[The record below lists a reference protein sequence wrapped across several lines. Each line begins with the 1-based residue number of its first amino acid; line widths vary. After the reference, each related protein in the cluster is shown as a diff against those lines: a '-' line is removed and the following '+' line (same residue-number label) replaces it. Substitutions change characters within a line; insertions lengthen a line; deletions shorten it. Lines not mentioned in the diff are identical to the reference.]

1 MSVPGSVGQPT
12 KESVSSARDLDRI
25 SDARIAG
32 KPTLSSL
39 DGPADALSEKRIGVL
54 VVAYN
59 ASSTLARVL
68 DRIPRDFVHRISE
81 VLVSD
86 DSSSDSTYLV
96 GLGYGHHRA
105 DLPLTVV
112 QQSQNLG
119 YGGNQKVGYRWA
131 IEHGLDI
138 VVLLHGDGQYA
149 PELLP
154 QMVEPLEL
162 DECDAVFGSRM
173 LEAGAARAGGMPLY
187 KHLGNRI
194 LTAFENR
201 AAGAS
206 LSEWHSGYRAYSVDA
221 LKQIPFESN
230 SDGFDFDTQIILQL
244 LESGKRIVEI
254 PIPTFYGDEICYV
267 NGMKYAKDVTR
278 QVVKYRAHKMGFGSG
293 ESAFASDAYELKL
306 SPDSSHGR
314 LVSWMSHR
322 SPARVLDLG
331 CSDGK
336 VAAELRSFGHRVT
349 GVDIEELPGV
359 RDRMDQFVVA
369 DLEQGIPTE
378 VGDGYDVV
386 LAADVLEHVRDP
398 GSLLRAMS
406 ERLTHGGSII
416 TCIPNFAHWYP
427 RARVALGA
435 FDYDRRGILD
445 RGHVRFFTRKSFE
458 RLAESQGL
466 EVRRREAIG
475 LPLEVA
481 NRSAAGAGATAER
494 RRPSG
499 LQRVDRAAVALRPTL
514 FAYQFIFELEAAAS
528 KRY

>member
-1 MSVPGSVGQPT
+1 MAHS
-12 KESVSSARDLDRI
+12 
-25 SDARIAG
+25 
-32 KPTLSSL
+32 
-39 DGPADALSEKRIGVL
+39 

-59 ASSTLARVL
+59 AASTLARVL

-86 DSSSDSTYLV
+86 DSISNPLPGRV
-96 GLGYGHHRA
+96 RYGHHRA

-119 YGGNQKVGYRWA
+119 YGGNQKAGYRWA
-131 IEHGLDI
+131 IEHDLDI

-162 DECDAVFGSRM
+162 DKCDAVFGSRM

-187 KHLGNRI
+187 KYLGNRI
-194 LTAFENR
+194 LTAFENG

-206 LSEWHSGYRAYSVDA
+206 LSEWHSGYRAYSVEA

-278 QVVKYRAHKMGFGSG
+278 HVVKYRAHKMGFGSG

-314 LVSWMSHR
+314 LVSWMSGR

-349 GVDIEELPGV
+349 GVDNEELPGV
-359 RDRMDQFVVA
+359 RDRMDQFVLA

-406 ERLTHGGSII
+406 QRLTRGGSII
-416 TCIPNFAHWYP
+416 TSIRTSLTGTARP
-427 RARVALGA
+427 RGAGSVRLRPARGSLTAGTS
-435 FDYDRRGILD
+435 GSS
-445 RGHVRFFTRKSFE
+445 TRHSFE
-458 RLAESQGL
+458 RLAGARAQGPATRGDRAPPRSRQPQRGRS
-466 EVRRREAIG
+466 RRRGAASFG
-475 LPLEVA
+475 TQTHRPHRRGTV
-481 NRSAAGAGATAER
+481 AGALRLPVHLRAEATPA
-494 RRPSG
+494 
-499 LQRVDRAAVALRPTL
+499 
-514 FAYQFIFELEAAAS
+514 
-528 KRY
+528 